1 MNLLNW
7 TIFWYR
13 PEMSLSG
20 DQIADRMVDLF
31 LNGAVKPS

>member
-31 LNGAVKPS
+31 LNGAAAPE